1 MESKTLKG
9 VLMVVWVLAFSLSSS
24 SQQLTTS
31 SSHQLTSSSAHQL
44 TSSSAHQPANWVI
57 VVHGG
62 AGGPGRD
69 QLKPEVE
76 KMYRDSLSKA
86 LDIGSAVLSSG
97 GTSLD
102 AVEAVI
108 RFMEDCPIFNAG
120 KGAVYNSDGIAELD
134 ASIMD
139 GQTMQA
145 GAVACVHTIKNPISA
160 ARKVMTNTPHVLL
173 ISEGAEAFAASQ
185 GLAIVDHSYF
195 LTKER
200 TDQYNEMKKK
210 REEESKAP
218 HGTVGCVALDT
229 HGNLAAGTSTGGMM
243 MKMKGRVGDTP
254 IIGAGTYADN
264 KTCAVSCTGKGEYFI
279 RNSLAFQV
287 SFRMACKGIG
297 LEEAAGQVINDVL
310 TPQGGTGGLIAVDKD
325 GQIAMPFNTAAMYR
339 GYRNSGGQGETAVFK

>member
-1 MESKTLKG
+1 MRATGLQILFG
-9 VLMVVWVLAFSLSSS
+9 VVSLFAFLQPTS
-24 SQQLTTS
+24 SQQINKST
-31 SSHQLTSSSAHQL
+31 SHQLTSSPPHQL
-44 TSSSAHQPANWVI
+44 SHWVI

-69 QLKPEVE
+69 QMKPEAE
-76 KMYRDSLSKA
+76 KMYRDSLGKA

-139 GQTMQA
+139 GQTLQA

-185 GLAIVDHSYF
+185 GLAIVDPSYF

-200 TDQYNEMKKK
+200 TDQYNLMKKK
-210 REEESKAP
+210 MEEASKGS

-264 KTCAVSCTGKGEYFI
+264 RTCAVSCTGHGEYFI
-279 RNSLAFQV
+279 RNDVAFQV
-287 SFRMACKGIG
+287 SFLMGCKGIG
-297 LEEAAGQVINDVL
+297 VEQAAGQVINDVL
-310 TPQGGTGGLIAVDKD
+310 TPQGGTGGLIAVSYD
-325 GQIAMPFNTAAMYR
+325 GQIAMPFNTDAMYR
-339 GYRNSGGQGETAVFK
+339 GFRTSDGKGETAVFK